1 MYSHDRRDET
11 ATPLCGAHRKN
22 KTNPLLSR
30 TTLGTVKATT
40 YDLPP
45 DFQHA
50 YGLVQVRDGLTAG
63 MVVDNWLAHDGT
75 KDMAPARDFKALNK
89 GAVVSGHIDCKGMHE
104 YRQSHDIRLK
114 LGSEKKTGMALPIDE
129 NTSFGR
135 PTRPST
141 PFGDLMSHGFRYDWV
156 MQTESADAVAQARR
170 PKKPTQTKA
179 SMGHAEASAARR
191 AGKAEAAQ
199 WKMKKFANIPAKVG
213 AQG

>member
-11 ATPLCGAHRKN
+11 ATPLCGAHRPN
-22 KTNPLLSR
+22 KSNPLL
-30 TTLGTVKATT
+30 TKTQLGTVKATT

-45 DFQHA
+45 DFQHS
-50 YGLVQVRDGLTAG
+50 YGLAQVRDGLTAG

-75 KDMAPARDFKALNK
+75 KDVAPARDFKALNK
-89 GAVVSGHIDCKGMHE
+89 GAVMAGHVDCKGMQD
-104 YRQSHDIRLK
+104 YRGTHDFRVK
-114 LGSEKKTGMALPIDE
+114 LGSEKKKSSLPIDE

-156 MQTESADAVAQARR
+156 MQTESADSVMQARKL
-170 PKKPTQTKA
+170 KKPPATKA
-179 SMGHAEASAARR
+179 SIGHAKGSAARR
-191 AGKAEAAQ
+191 VEEVQDAP
-199 WKMKKFANIPAKVG
+199 WKMKKFASVAPKVG

>member
-45 DFQHA
+45 SFQHA

-114 LGSEKKTGMALPIDE
+114 LGSEKKTATKLPIDE

-179 SMGHAEASAARR
+179 SMGHANASAARR
-191 AGKAEAAQ
+191 AGKEEAAQ
-199 WKMKKFANIPAKVG
+199 WKMKKFASIPAKVG

>member
-1 MYSHDRRDET
+1 MIET
-11 ATPLCGAHRKN
+11 ATPLCGAHRPN
-22 KTNPLLSR
+22 RTNPLLSK

-40 YDLPP
+40 YVLPP

-50 YGLVQVRDGLTAG
+50 YGLVQQRDGLTAG

-75 KDMAPARDFKALNK
+75 KDVMPPRDFKALNK
-89 GAVVSGHIDCKGMHE
+89 GAVVAGHVDCKGMHD
-104 YRQSHDIRLK
+104 YRDTHDARLK
-114 LGSEKKTGMALPIDE
+114 LGSEKRQTTLPIDE

-156 MQTESADAVAQARR
+156 MQTESADDVMKARKM
-170 PKKPTQTKA
+170 KKPSQTKA
-179 SMGHAEASAARR
+179 SLGHAKGASA
-191 AGKAEAAQ
+191 KLKDEEAVVA
-199 WKMKKFANIPAKVG
+199 WKMKKFANVPAKVG